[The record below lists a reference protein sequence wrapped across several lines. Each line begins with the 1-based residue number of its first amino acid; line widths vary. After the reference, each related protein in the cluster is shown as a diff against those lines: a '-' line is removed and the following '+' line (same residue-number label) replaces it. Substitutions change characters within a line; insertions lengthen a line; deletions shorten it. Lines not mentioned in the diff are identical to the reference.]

1 MLHLWHL
8 FLFEVRGRMISMMG
22 LVRSAIRVA
31 WVGGWMVN
39 AWDGTPLM
47 ADAPPLQEAPAPALA
62 SEWGV
67 GRWVPDLDIRPESG
81 SRSSLSKLTRDAR
94 AVVIAVTS
102 TSCPVSGRYG
112 PTLVALE
119 KEYAS
124 RGVRFVWINPV
135 ATDSKAS
142 VRQWI
147 REQGVQG
154 PYVRDERGRLRRLSV
169 SDRPRRFSS
178 WMPPARFN
186 SEEPWM
192 INMAWVIPRRQ
203 QTNGIW

>member
-1 MLHLWHL
+1 MSHLGWL
-8 FLFEVRGRMISMMG
+8 FPRGFRATIVTMMG
-22 LVRSAIRVA
+22 SVRSAIWA
-31 WVGGWMVN
+31 AGVGGWLVG
-39 AWDGTPLM
+39 AWGGTPLM
-47 ADAPPLQEAPAPALA
+47 ADAPPLQEAPTPALA

-124 RGVRFVWINPV
+124 RGVRFVWINSV
-135 ATDSKAS
+135 ATDSKAA
-142 VRQWI
+142 VRQWV

-154 PYVRDERGRLRRLSV
+154 PYVRDERGDIAKALGIRSTAEVFVL
-169 SDRPRRFSS
+169 DA
-178 WMPPARFN
+178 ARTVQFRGAVDDQYGLGY
-186 SEEPWM
+186 SKAAP
-192 INMAWVIPRRQ
+192 Q
-203 QTNGIW
+203 QR